1 MNTTKSGAVCRT
13 MIGNGHYQTLTL
25 PSLHESEDAAI
36 AAGVSRW
43 GRHSLPK
50 IKVIKTSVSEKDEV
64 HT

>member
-1 MNTTKSGAVCRT
+1 MATRYGAICRT
-13 MIGNGHYQTLTL
+13 LIGNQHYQTLTL
-25 PSLHESEDAAI
+25 PTLHDSEDEAI

-64 HT
+64 KV